1 MRAGFG
7 VAGVFDATV
16 RFEEH
21 DVDNKKHAEVI
32 KNGMSP
38 TMFRKIF
45 FDLTTTMLTAP
56 RPHKQ
61 GV

>member
-16 RFEEH
+16 RLEEH
-21 DVDNKKHAEVI
+21 DVDDKKHPALI
-32 KNGMSP
+32 NNGMNRSL
-38 TMFRKIF
+38 FRKNVF
-45 FDLTTTMLTAP
+45 ELTTIMLTAP

>member
-7 VAGVFDATV
+7 VAGVFDVTV

-21 DVDNKKHAEVI
+21 DVDNKKHAAVI
-32 KNGMSP
+32 NNGVNLI
-38 TMFRKIF
+38 MFRKIF
-45 FDLTTTMLTAP
+45 FDLTTMMLTAP